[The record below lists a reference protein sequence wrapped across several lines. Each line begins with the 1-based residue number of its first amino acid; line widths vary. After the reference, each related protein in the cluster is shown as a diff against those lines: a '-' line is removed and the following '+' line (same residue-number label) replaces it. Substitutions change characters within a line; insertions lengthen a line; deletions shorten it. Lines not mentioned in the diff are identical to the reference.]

1 VTFAAPY
8 LLFSLAAVPLAA
20 IGYWILEGR
29 RASRAAPW
37 SRRAMLPNIVR
48 RPARRLRHVPI
59 ALFLVGLTFLLVG
72 FARPE
77 RVFQNAL
84 PQAPTVVLAFDVS
97 GSMAATDVAPSRIRA
112 ARSVALQFLHE
123 LPSRYRVAVITF
135 GDKVQLTAAPTFDR
149 ALVIAKV
156 PKAVT
161 PLAGTGI
168 GDGIS
173 HSVAVIIDAAGQ
185 NGRGNLVR
193 PGAILVLSDGGQT
206 AGGTTPQEAAVSA
219 LVDYIP
225 VDTIAFG
232 TSKGTVTQP
241 VKLNDLETSAVFPV
255 PVQPGTLQS
264 VSQATGGTF
273 FEGEDVAASPSALK
287 VVYRNLHSNTARGH
301 RTHELNE
308 AATAAAL
315 AFILAGLALSGLWF
329 GRVA

>member
-8 LLFSLAAVPLAA
+8 LLFSLIAVPLAA
-20 IGYWILEGR
+20 IGYWILDRR
-29 RASRAAPW
+29 RARRSAPW
-37 SRRAMLPNIVR
+37 SSQAMLPNIVR
-48 RPARRLRHVPI
+48 RPARRLSHVPL
-59 ALFLVGLTFLLVG
+59 ALFLIGLTFLLVG

-77 RVFQNAL
+77 RVFDNAL
-84 PQAPTVVLAFDVS
+84 PQAPTIVLAFDVS
-97 GSMAATDVAPSRIRA
+97 GSMDATDVAPTRLQA
-112 ARSVALQFLHE
+112 ARNVAVQFLHE

-135 GDKVQLTAAPTFDR
+135 GNKVQLVVPPTFNHST
-149 ALVIAKV
+149 AIAKL
-156 PKAVT
+156 PKHVT

-185 NGRGNLVR
+185 NGRGSLVR

-225 VDTIAFG
+225 VDTVVFG
-232 TSKGTVTQP
+232 TSKGIVTQP

-255 PVQPGTLQS
+255 PVSPTTLRS
-264 VSQATGGTF
+264 VSQQTGGTF
-273 FEGEDVAASPSALK
+273 FEGSAVADSPTPLK
-287 VVYRNLHSNTARGH
+287 TVYRNLRTTTARGH

-308 AATAAAL
+308 AATGVAL
-315 AFILAGLALSGLWF
+315 AFMLGGLALSGLWF

>member
-1 VTFAAPY
+1 VTFAAPE
-8 LLFSLAAVPLAA
+8 LLFSLLAVPLAA
-20 IGYWILEGR
+20 IGYWILER
-29 RASRAAPW
+29 RRTRRSDPW

-48 RPARRLRHVPI
+48 RPERRLSHLPL
-59 ALFLVGLTFLLVG
+59 ALFLIGLAFLLVG

-77 RVFQNAL
+77 RVFHNAL
-84 PQAPTVVLAFDVS
+84 PQAPTVVLAVDVS
-97 GSMAATDVAPSRIRA
+97 GSMDAADAVPTRLQA

-135 GDKVQLTAAPTFDR
+135 GNKVQLVVPPTFNR
-149 ALVIAKV
+149 GTVISKL
-156 PKAVT
+156 PKHVT

-173 HSVAVIIDAAGQ
+173 HSVSVIIDAAGQ

-225 VDTIAFG
+225 VDTVAFG
-232 TSKGTVTQP
+232 TSRGTVTQP
-241 VKLNDLETSAVFPV
+241 VKLNDLETSAVYPV
-255 PVQPGTLQS
+255 PVQPLTLQS
-264 VSQATGGTF
+264 VSQQTGGTF
-273 FEGEDVAASPSALK
+273 FEGDAVAADPTLLK
-287 VVYRNLHSNTARGH
+287 TVYSNLHTTTARGH

-308 AATAAAL
+308 AATGVAL